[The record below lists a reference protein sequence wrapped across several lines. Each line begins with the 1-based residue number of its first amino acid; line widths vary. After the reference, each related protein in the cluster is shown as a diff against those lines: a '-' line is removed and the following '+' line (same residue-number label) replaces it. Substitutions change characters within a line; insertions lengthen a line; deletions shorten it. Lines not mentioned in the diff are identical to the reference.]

1 MDRSAHVW
9 GKYKAL
15 LTVISGYNWWVV
27 FYCISFSWLTAF
39 LKSPLN
45 GKLIGW
51 LNLHFNQSIYDR
63 GSPRNS
69 LAEDEATFPEGL
81 ERGSGLCS
89 VSTHLLLLLSFVQK
103 GLCVGGTGTPVASLS
118 PATLGLISCRK
129 GQMPGQGEPQSRLR
143 VSCHWVSN
151 PSPMGSSGGSQASS
165 PRAPGRREWY
175 LWRGEGQ
182 LPSWACFFYFPTGLK
197 ANWTSPKETMP
208 ETTAL
213 GPKVYLLTPI
223 AQQLPF
229 YT

>member
-129 GQMPGQGEPQSRLR
+129 GQMPGQG
-143 VSCHWVSN
+143 N
-151 PSPMGSSGGSQASS
+151 PSHACVSPVTGCQIPAPWAAAVAPKLPHQGLPVGGSDIFGGGKGNSLAEPAFSISQLGWKPTEPA
-165 PRAPGRREWY
+165 PRRPCQRPQPWVQRCIY
-175 LWRGEGQ
+175 SR
-182 LPSWACFFYFPTGLK
+182 P
-197 ANWTSPKETMP
+197 
-208 ETTAL
+208 
-213 GPKVYLLTPI
+213 
-223 AQQLPF
+223 
-229 YT
+229 